1 MKCLLALPL
10 FLPPSL
16 PPLLPPWTGQAH
28 EVYLRTAIGN
38 APWPIGITMVG
49 IHERTGREKISSS
62 KVGREG
68 EREGGGRRWRGRD
81 DLLTVTG
88 EDRKEIEGYGGC
100 PLLVYV
106 LKVPPSLYGMGSS
119 SMTMP
124 AGMPCH
130 LVSWVFLYSVCWEFY
145 SQLDA
150 WDVSR
155 HALRWRTS

>member
-68 EREGGGRRWRGRD
+68 GREGGRWRGRD

-88 EDRKEIEGYGGC
+88 EDRKEIELYGGC
-100 PLLVYV
+100 SLLVDV
-106 LKVPPSLYGMGSS
+106 LKVPPSLYGMGLL
-119 SMTMP
+119 P
-124 AGMPCH
+124 
-130 LVSWVFLYSVCWEFY
+130 
-145 SQLDA
+145 
-150 WDVSR
+150 
-155 HALRWRTS
+155 